1 MAIRPNILF
10 FNSLNSTQQNNLNGY
25 RYIRWVITKVR
36 TYSSGVV
43 QAADL
48 VLLKTGT
55 TVSWN
60 PNAIAT
66 SPDSLYVSQSEEVQ
80 NILDNDSNTKWCNIN
95 FADNQIGESTVYID
109 NITPIDFDCYY
120 YVTANDEEVRDP
132 ISWTLSVSNDNIN
145 WTVVSTVTDAEITES
160 RFTSTDT
167 FCTILGP
174 TPTPTPTPVPTDT
187 PTPTPTSTP
196 TPTPTPTDTPTP
208 TPTDTPTPTPTDTP
222 TPTPVPTDTP
232 TPTSTPTNTP
242 TPTPTPNY
250 SQCASGWTLV
260 NLNVTTYR
268 NGDPIPEVT
277 GNTEWSGLTTGAWCY
292 FNHDSNNGPILGK
305 LYNWY
310 AVNDPR
316 GLAPEGYHIPTQS
329 EWLNLINCAG
339 GLSTAGGELKQT
351 GTTYWNSPNV
361 GATNSTNFSVLGAGF
376 RSSTTGSFG
385 GLLNSSSFWTS
396 NEQDSLNALSYVLS
410 DNSTSVSLSVSLKGR
425 GFSVRL
431 IQDP

>member
-25 RYIRWVITKVR
+25 RYIRWVITKVKS
-36 TYSSGVV
+36 YSSGVV

-66 SPDSLYVSQSEEVQ
+66 SPDSLYASPFEQVQ
-80 NILDNDSNTKWCNIN
+80 NLLDNDSNTKWCNVN

-109 NITPIDFDCYY
+109 NIIPIDFDCYY
-120 YVTANDEEVRDP
+120 YVTADDFTERDP
-132 ISWTLSVSNDNIN
+132 ISWTFSVSNDNVN

-174 TPTPTPTPVPTDT
+174 TPTPTPTNT
-187 PTPTPTSTP
+187 P
-196 TPTPTPTDTPTP
+196 
-208 TPTDTPTPTPTDTP
+208 TPTPTPTDTP

-292 FNHDSNNGPILGK
+292 FSNNSSNGPILGK

-329 EWLNLINCAG
+329 EWLNLINCSG

-351 GTTYWNSPNV
+351 GTTYWDSPNV

-385 GLLNSSSFWTS
+385 GLLNSASFWTS
-396 NEQDSLNALSYVLS
+396 NEQDTLNANAYGLVA
-410 DNSTSVSLSVSLKGR
+410 NSSSVSSLITLKSR
-425 GFSVRL
+425 GLSVRL